1 MVRGLVGASRK
12 DVVMSGTVEAIVL
25 AVFIVATSIW
35 VGGYVAIVVV
45 ARTASATLEPGAR
58 VAFFRS
64 LGRTYLWVG
73 LPALILALVT
83 GGALA
88 RHRDRGGLLAVTAAV
103 AALLLVG
110 LAVAV
115 AQAKRMTRLRRS
127 LLESPD
133 NATLSEQVRRGAR
146 AAGSLRAVLGL
157 LTLALVVLGAFLAT

>member
-1 MVRGLVGASRK
+1 
-12 DVVMSGTVEAIVL
+12 MSGTVEAIVL
-25 AVFIVATSIW
+25 AVFIVATSVW

-45 ARTASATLEPGAR
+45 ARTAGATLEAGAR

-64 LGRTYLWVG
+64 LGRSYLWVG
-73 LPALILALVT
+73 LPALIVALVT
-83 GGALA
+83 GGVLA
-88 RHRDRGGLLAVTAAV
+88 RHQDWGGLLVVTAAV

-115 AQAKRMTRLRRS
+115 AQAKRMTRLRRR

-133 NATLSEQVRRGAR
+133 SAILSEQVRRGAR

-157 LTLALVVLGAFLAT
+157 FSLALVVLGAFLAT